1 MTITYIGK
9 LNRKCQMCGKYSSHI
24 YLDSKESM
32 RGLFPEVEW
41 KDLHICEKCAR
52 RETGNKYW
60 QKVKRKV

>member
-1 MTITYIGK
+1 MIKYLGRLAEI
-9 LNRKCQMCGKYSSHI
+9 CQMCGKYSSHI